1 MKEAKPQQIIYL
13 LGVIFNCSGGQF
25 SALTMEG
32 KLISD
37 SR

>member
-1 MKEAKPQQIIYL
+1 MKGYL

-32 KLISD
+32 KLVSD
-37 SR
+37 SG